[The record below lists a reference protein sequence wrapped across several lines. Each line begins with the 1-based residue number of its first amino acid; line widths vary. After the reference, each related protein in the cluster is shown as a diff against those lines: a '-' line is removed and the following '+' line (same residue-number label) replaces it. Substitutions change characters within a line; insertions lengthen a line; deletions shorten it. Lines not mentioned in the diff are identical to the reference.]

1 MEFVEGIREKEV
13 LELPELLE
21 KTESDGEIFV
31 EGAVHSI
38 RNMGEIAFVIL
49 RKRDGLLQT
58 VWEEG
63 KTELSVVDLK
73 EGDCIRAAGM
83 IRNEERAPHGK
94 ELRLTSVEILSSP
107 AAPLP
112 LAVDKWKLNTS
123 LETKLNL
130 RPISLRNVSVPV
142 LRYRRACAEVSVNFY
157 TAGDLPRCTHRKSA
171 RKGRRAVPTFLN
183 SAIFIN
189 RQFWSKARSF
199 INR

>member
-21 KTESDGEIFV
+21 RTESDGEIFV

-63 KTELSVVDLK
+63 KTELSVADLK

-83 IRNEERAPHGK
+83 IRN
-94 ELRLTSVEILSSP
+94 
-107 AAPLP
+107 
-112 LAVDKWKLNTS
+112 
-123 LETKLNL
+123 
-130 RPISLRNVSVPV
+130 
-142 LRYRRACAEVSVNFY
+142 
-157 TAGDLPRCTHRKSA
+157 
-171 RKGRRAVPTFLN
+171 
-183 SAIFIN
+183 
-189 RQFWSKARSF
+189 
-199 INR
+199 